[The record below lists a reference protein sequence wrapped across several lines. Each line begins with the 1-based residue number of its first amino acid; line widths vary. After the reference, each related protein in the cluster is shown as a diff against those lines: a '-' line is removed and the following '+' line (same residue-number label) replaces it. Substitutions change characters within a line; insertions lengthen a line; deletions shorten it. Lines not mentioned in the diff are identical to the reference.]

1 MKLLIL
7 GDIGSSV
14 AFHAGDEAMAEAFV
28 AEVSKRGEVSVT
40 AISGCVEDTRARYGW
55 DAVPRFGFGLI
66 ADDRTACE
74 ARLVALES
82 AARGKADSLPWDDA
96 AWQVIDAVSGADAV
110 AVTGGGNLNSTW
122 PEHIYERAALGLLAG
137 IFAKP
142 FIVSG
147 QTIGPHLLQR
157 DSELVSQLLH
167 AARSVGVR
175 EEASLE
181 FLGRLGGPRPR
192 TSLTIDDATFLAGA
206 VPAWTPPSAPYIVA
220 TFAPSAGVLGQELYH
235 DQIVD
240 LLERTVA
247 ITDCDVILIPHQG
260 GSVGDSSFADVAFH
274 REIAEAVEGGRV
286 HQAPMMTAPE
296 IAGVTRTASLVLSS
310 RYHPVVFGLS
320 GSVPSVG
327 IGVDAYTST
336 KIKGAMTN
344 YGLSSLYVG
353 PGAFAQGGAVN
364 AVAEAWTRAGEVK
377 EYLDGVNLLRRGD
390 SDRWWDSVYASLASD
405 SPAVAHNLSG
415 IEPFDDGGAVRHN
428 ETLDRWS
435 GQLVNR
441 LATQDL
447 GFSETLRSLATAES
461 RIEDLELQLAAAQ
474 ASLNDARR
482 EGVQLHESAVA
493 AQKLAGDLL
502 APAVRD
508 IARASA
514 LAANDNGKA
523 ELAQRLD
530 ASEREL
536 QNLLATRL
544 FRFSRRPRALY
555 ARMRR
560 V

>member
-14 AFHAGDEAMAEAFV
+14 DFHAGDEAMAEAFV
-28 AEVSKRGEVSVT
+28 AEISKRGDVSVT
-40 AISGCVEDTRARYGW
+40 AMSGCPEDTRARYGW
-55 DAVPRFGFGLI
+55 DTVPRFGFGLM
-66 ADDRTACE
+66 ADNRTACE

-96 AWQVIDAVSGADAV
+96 AWEVIDAVSGADAV

-147 QTIGPHLLQR
+147 QTIGPHLLGR
-157 DSELVSQLLH
+157 DSELVAQLLH

-175 EEASLE
+175 EEASFE
-181 FLGRLGGPRPR
+181 FLGRLGGPRDR
-192 TSLTIDDATFLAGA
+192 SSLTIDDATFLTGA
-206 VPAWTPPSAPYIVA
+206 LPAWTPARHPYIVA
-220 TFAPSAGVLGQELYH
+220 TFASSAGALGQEIYH

-240 LLERTVA
+240 LLERTIA
-247 ITDCDVILIPHQG
+247 ITDCDVVLISHQG
-260 GSVGDSSFADVAFH
+260 ESVTDSPLGDAAFH
-274 REIAEAVEGGRV
+274 REIADAVEGGRV
-286 HQAPMMTAPE
+286 HQAPMMTAAE
-296 IAGVTRTASLVLSS
+296 IAGVTRAASLVLST

-344 YGLSSLYVG
+344 YGVNSFYVS
-353 PGAFAQGGAVN
+353 PGAFAQGGAVD
-364 AVAEAWTRAGEVK
+364 AVAEAWMRTDELK
-377 EYLDGVNLLRRGD
+377 KYLDDANLLRRSD
-390 SDRWWDSVYASLASD
+390 SDKWWDSVYEVLASD
-405 SPAVAHNLSG
+405 SSAVAHNLSS
-415 IEPFDDGGAVRHN
+415 IEPFAGGGAYRHN

-474 ASLNDARR
+474 ASLSDARR
-482 EGVQLHESAVA
+482 EAVQLHESAVA

-502 APAVRD
+502 APTVRD

-514 LAANDNGKA
+514 LAANDNAMA
-523 ELAQRLD
+523 ELAQRLA

-536 QNLLATRL
+536 QSLLATRL
-544 FRFSRRPRALY
+544 LRFSRRPRALY
-555 ARMRR
+555 TRMRR